1 MSSLK
6 ARSFLSAILAVAVM
20 AAASGVALADN
31 PHFVGTPTATKG
43 TNSVTASFKAAGLGT
58 ISTANFTLS
67 ATGNALY
74 GCFTKS
80 GNHPQ
85 ATNKEGPTT
94 VTSTG
99 DFPVRGGQT
108 TGTLTISLPA
118 STLTCPPGQ
127 NLRLISGSLENVTLT
142 GEGLTFN
149 FGSFTFP

>member
-6 ARSFLSAILAVAVM
+6 ARSFLGAILAAAVM
-20 AAASGVALADN
+20 AATSGVALADS

-58 ISTANFTLS
+58 VSTANFTLS

-94 VTSTG
+94 VSSTG

-108 TGTLTISLPA
+108 TGSLTISLPS
-118 STLTCPPGQ
+118 STLVCPPGQ
-127 NLRLISGSLENVTLT
+127 NLRLISGSLDTVPLT
-142 GEGLTFN
+142 GEGLPCH
-149 FGSFTFP
+149 FGSFTGP